1 MKTVR
6 AYKHVCL
13 YLLECCSFCMKHHP
27 HPPPLR
33 VQYAAVSLQQRNGK
47 AGMMPAVQRLV
58 TSRVFSGSF
67 PYSFQFRF
75 LAFQKFCDA
84 RKQSILWKHHEKP
97 LVKNYTEREWV
108 IGVHEHVLL
117 SQYSVAHHQKLDTVT
132 LLYFDAPFFFYKNS
146 YLIRILRLKFV
157 KF

>member
-13 YLLECCSFCMKHHP
+13 CLLECCSFCMKHHP

-67 PYSFQFRF
+67 PYPFQFRF

-108 IGVHEHVLL
+108 IGVHEHVFYWSSLRGT
-117 SQYSVAHHQKLDTVT
+117 SSKVGYRYIT
-132 LLYFDAPFFFYKNS
+132 LFRRSFFF
-146 YLIRILRLKFV
+146 IRTHI
-157 KF
+157 